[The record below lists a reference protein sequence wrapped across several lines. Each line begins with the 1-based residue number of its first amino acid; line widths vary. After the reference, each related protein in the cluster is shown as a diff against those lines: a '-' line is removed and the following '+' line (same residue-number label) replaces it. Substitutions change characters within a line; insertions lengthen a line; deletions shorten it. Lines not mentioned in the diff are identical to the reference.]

1 MLSLEAWDGVW
12 RRNQHLAAR
21 LVQDGLVGSLV
32 FATPPAGGLTV
43 RARPESP
50 YPESR
55 SSRRRSCCR
64 GGTAV
69 PGARPVA
76 APSARRRRCVV
87 GQRSGRRCRGAA
99 IGVLADDVTDDWRE
113 MVQAPADRRRLVAA
127 EDALAGVAR
136 TVVCS
141 EVLAQRWMTRYGVEA
156 IVIQNGVDVA
166 AIGAATPRRLA
177 GSPPHAVYVG
187 TVHTNRIDVDLVA
200 ELADRFPGTVHLVG
214 PDYLDAGARGRLR
227 ARGVL
232 LDGPAPASEVPSW
245 LVSADV
251 LICPHVVDGFTLSL
265 DAIKSHEYL
274 ATDRPVV
281 ATPSS
286 GFQSLVHRGWRSS
299 TEPNSLERWAL
310 RSRVA
315 LTNGTSR
322 RIGQPEQA
330 NSPPCCCGSW
340 GVRELG
346 WTAPSRRDGRIDSG
360 HRIGESRV
368 ELRHTQRFGRS
379 QGFPPTGSGLA
390 VPLGHGRMIWVDLV
404 RGVVILVV
412 CFDHAV

>member
-1 MLSLEAWDGVW
+1 
-12 RRNQHLAAR
+12 
-21 LVQDGLVGSLV
+21 
-32 FATPPAGGLTV
+32 V

-50 YPESR
+50 LPGIQVVTPPLLLP
-55 SSRRRSCCR
+55 RRH
-64 GGTAV
+64 GGHRV
-69 PGARPVA
+69 LARWLRRALADVEVLWVNDPVA
-76 APSARRRRCVV
+76 GV
-87 GQRSGRRCRGAA
+87 GALRSGVPA
-99 IGVLADDVTDDWRE
+99 VYDVTDDWRE

-286 GFQSLVHRGWRSS
+286 GFQSLS
-299 TEPNSLERWAL
+299 
-310 RSRVA
+310 
-315 LTNGTSR
+315 
-322 RIGQPEQA
+322 
-330 NSPPCCCGSW
+330 
-340 GVRELG
+340 
-346 WTAPSRRDGRIDSG
+346 AP
-360 HRIGESRV
+360 
-368 ELRHTQRFGRS
+368 
-379 QGFPPTGSGLA
+379 GLA
-390 VPLGHGRMIWVDLV
+390 VVDRTEFSGAVGLAIESGAYQRYVATDWATRASEFSAVLLRVVGRS
-404 RGVVILVV
+404 
-412 CFDHAV
+412 